1 MILAF
6 PQTKA
11 DSVDCKS
18 PTLLTRL
25 VVRAVKFRGTN
36 KFGSSN
42 TETCGCGNGSRRKR
56 PKKARFLKQ
65 FNDFGLKGKVAVL
78 SNTTRTDDS

>member
-25 VVRAVKFRGTN
+25 VVGAVKFREMN
-36 KFGSSN
+36 KI
-42 TETCGCGNGSRRKR
+42 RRQQHRK
-56 PKKARFLKQ
+56 PKTFRLEH
-65 FNDFGLKGKVAVL
+65 
-78 SNTTRTDDS
+78 

>member
-25 VVRAVKFRGTN
+25 AVGAVKFRETN
-36 KFGSSN
+36 KFVDSN
-42 TETCGCGNGSRRKR
+42 TENRKPINCLWLGGITR
-56 PKKARFLKQ
+56 EAFLRSAMT
-65 FNDFGLKGKVAVL
+65 FRN
-78 SNTTRTDDS
+78 

>member
-18 PTLLTRL
+18 PTLLSRL
-25 VVRAVKFRGTN
+25 VVGAVKFR
-36 KFGSSN
+36 
-42 TETCGCGNGSRRKR
+42 ETKCWKTQKNACVTTLRQRVGNLPQAVER
-56 PKKARFLKQ
+56 LL
-65 FNDFGLKGKVAVL
+65 GLL
-78 SNTTRTDDS
+78 RLPSL

>member
-18 PTLLTRL
+18 PTLLTPL
-25 VVRAVKFRGTN
+25 SAVNFRETN
-36 KFGSSN
+36 KFAASN
-42 TETCGCGNGSRRKR
+42 TSSQNVITQHSNKYARK
-56 PKKARFLKQ
+56 
-65 FNDFGLKGKVAVL
+65 G
-78 SNTTRTDDS
+78 